1 MLSPVPD
8 EAFVGQAKNEHLAW
22 WWGGLVG
29 GSTMAGKGQEK
40 REPAALG
47 GENFSAHC
55 CHWKLEGSEGGWC
68 GALPSKSSR
77 YVKEVA

>member
-8 EAFVGQAKNEHLAW
+8 EAFVRQAKNEHLAC

-47 GENFSAHC
+47 QRISAPIAAT
-55 CHWKLEGSEGGWC
+55 GSWRDQKKDDMVPYP
-68 GALPSKSSR
+68 AR
-77 YVKEVA
+77 VADV